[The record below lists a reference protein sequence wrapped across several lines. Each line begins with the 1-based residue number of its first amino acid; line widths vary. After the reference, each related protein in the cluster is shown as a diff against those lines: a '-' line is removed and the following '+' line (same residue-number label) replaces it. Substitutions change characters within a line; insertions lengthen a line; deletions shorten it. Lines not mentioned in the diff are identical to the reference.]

1 MGPEFPT
8 MEHGNCHKESG
19 CIPISPQESRRGT
32 WPKNMA
38 ELHIDKKTERKA
50 KPQAKP
56 WKGFPTVG
64 QAGKGLKPR
73 LDPTKWLAFRR
84 GWGPISKARTQF
96 ASLIQRHLHTPPL
109 HTARC
114 LIPDIPF
121 VKKQKPTL
129 V

>member
-8 MEHGNCHKESG
+8 MEHGNCHKEFG

-38 ELHIDKKTERKA
+38 ELHIDKKTEGKA

-56 WKGFPTVG
+56 WKGFPKVG

-73 LDPTKWLAFRR
+73 LDPPKWLALLR
-84 GWGPISKARTQF
+84 G
-96 ASLIQRHLHTPPL
+96 
-109 HTARC
+109 
-114 LIPDIPF
+114 
-121 VKKQKPTL
+121 
-129 V
+129 